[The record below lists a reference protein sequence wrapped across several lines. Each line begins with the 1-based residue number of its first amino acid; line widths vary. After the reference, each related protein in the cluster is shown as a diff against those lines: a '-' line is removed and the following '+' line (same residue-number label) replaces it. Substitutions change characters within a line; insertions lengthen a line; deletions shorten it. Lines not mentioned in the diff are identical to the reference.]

1 MGFYLFWTS
10 ASLVVY
16 TYLLYPA
23 LLWLLTFWKRKPAYA
38 EPRQW
43 PAVSLII
50 TAYNEEAVIREKLDN
65 SLALDYPPEQLQII
79 AVSDGSDDG
88 TDSLAAGYADR
99 GVLLRRME
107 PRSGKTAA
115 QNAGVRLA
123 TGQLLVFTDANSMY
137 ATSALKELA
146 RPFGD
151 PAVGCVCG
159 ELQYTNPGGEGAGK
173 GEGFYWRYE
182 QFLKNRESLLCSLV
196 GANGS
201 IYALRRELFDELAP
215 ELISDFVMPLRVW
228 RKGLRVVYAP
238 RALAVER
245 SAKSFREEF
254 RRRTRI
260 IARSLHGLRREAG
273 VLNPFA
279 HPGFAFQVVS
289 HKLLRWL
296 VPLFL
301 IAAFASSL
309 GLAGQQPYRALCWVQ
324 AGFYLLAL
332 AGNLWPARLG
342 RIGLFYIPAHFC
354 AINLG
359 ALVGLGKFLG
369 GNRYTVWQPVSRK

>member
-1 MGFYLFWTS
+1 MAVSLFWAS
-10 ASLVVY
+10 AALVGY
-16 TYLLYPA
+16 IYLLYPA
-23 LLWLLTFWKRKPAYA
+23 LLWLLTFWRRRPCYA
-38 EPRQW
+38 EPREW
-43 PAVSLII
+43 PPVSLII
-50 TAYNEEAVIREKLDN
+50 TAYNEAAVIREKLEN
-65 SLALDYPPEQLQII
+65 SLALDYPQGKLQII
-79 AVSDGSDDG
+79 VVSDGSQDG
-88 TDSLAAGYADR
+88 TDPLVARYADQ

-123 TGQLLVFTDANSMY
+123 TGQVLVFTDANSIY
-137 ATSALKELA
+137 AEAALKELV
-146 RPFGD
+146 RPLAD

-215 ELISDFVMPLRVW
+215 EIISDFVMPLRVW
-228 RKGLRVVYAP
+228 RKGFRVVYAP

-245 SAKSFREEF
+245 SAKSFGEEF

-260 IARSLHGLRREAG
+260 IARSLHGLRTEAG

-279 HPGFAFQVVS
+279 HPGFAFQVAS

-301 IAAFASSL
+301 VLAFASSL
-309 GLAGQQPYRALCWVQ
+309 ALADQEPYRTLFRLQ

-342 RIGLFYIPAHFC
+342 RVGLFYIPAHFC

-359 ALVGLGKFLG
+359 ALVGLGKFLA
-369 GNRYTVWQPVSRK
+369 GNRYIVWQPVSRK